1 MDTFIEYMIKQK
13 KKKGDYTKA
22 ALIILAATFVVMI
35 VTLVFLVLP
44 SYFISMWPLT
54 VAGIYFGAYKI
65 ISSFDVE
72 YEYILTNGELDV
84 DRITH
89 RKKRKRIITIHVK
102 SFIEFGKI
110 GDENEKKHKK
120 EDFTNIINA
129 SANSSTYTDYYA
141 VFFKNGQRM
150 KLIFNPT
157 VRMIDAFK
165 PYAPRVVL

>member
-1 MDTFIEYMIKQK
+1 MDTFMEYMIKQK
-13 KKKGDYTKA
+13 KKKGDYLKA
-22 ALIILAATFVVMI
+22 GLIILCATFVVLAL
-35 VTLVFLVLP
+35 TLIFLILP
-44 SYFISMWPLT
+44 SYLISIWPLT
-54 VAGIYFGAYKI
+54 VVGVYFGAYKI

-89 RKKRKRIITIHVK
+89 KKKRRRIITIHTK
-102 SFIEFGKI
+102 SFIEFGKV
-110 GDENEKKHKK
+110 GDENEKNHKK

-141 VFFKNGQRM
+141 VFFKNGQKM

-157 VRMIDAFK
+157 RKMIDTFK
-165 PYAPRVVL
+165 TYAPRVVL

>member
-13 KKKGDYTKA
+13 KKKGDYLKSGM
-22 ALIILAATFVVMI
+22 IILVATFVVLA
-35 VTLVFLVLP
+35 VTLIFLILP
-44 SYFISMWPLT
+44 SYLISIWPLT

-89 RKKRKRIITIHVK
+89 KKKRRRIITIHTK
-102 SFIEFGKI
+102 SFIEFGKV

-141 VFFKNGQRM
+141 VFFKNGQKM

-157 VRMIDAFK
+157 GRMIDAFK
-165 PYAPRVVL
+165 TYAPRVVI